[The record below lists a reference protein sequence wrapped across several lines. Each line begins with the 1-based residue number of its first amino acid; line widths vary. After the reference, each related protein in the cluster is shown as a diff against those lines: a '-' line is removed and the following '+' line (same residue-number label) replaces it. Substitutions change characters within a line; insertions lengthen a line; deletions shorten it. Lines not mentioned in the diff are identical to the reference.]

1 MGWSEKW
8 KKKDESKMK
17 VVICII
23 AKLAHATLEV
33 KDFKYINYI
42 GCIVSKSH
50 KNKKNRL
57 SKICCSMF
65 MLQYHWNIEY
75 FLSIPFFIDD
85 FIMSNGNKRSYTLTQ
100 SSS

>member
-50 KNKKNRL
+50 KNKKIDYRKYVAVCL
-57 SKICCSMF
+57 CSSNTEI
-65 MLQYHWNIEY
+65 LNISY
-75 FLSIPFFIDD
+75 QSLFL
-85 FIMSNGNKRSYTLTQ
+85 
-100 SSS
+100 